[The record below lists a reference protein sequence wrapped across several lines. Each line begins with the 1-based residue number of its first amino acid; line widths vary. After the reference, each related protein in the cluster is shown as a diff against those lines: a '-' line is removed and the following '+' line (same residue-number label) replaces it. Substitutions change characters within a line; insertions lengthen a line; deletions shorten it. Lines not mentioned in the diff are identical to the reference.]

1 MIVCKFYNIKIKIG
15 SGLFDVKEEEATTT
29 TIQIKN
35 TQFLE
40 VFLKAHFSAWLKFL
54 FICRLHSNL
63 YRPTTLYFL
72 FFFTSFYVETIYIH
86 DQGENMASNLLK
98 LNTDK
103 TAILLV
109 GPKHLNST
117 FDSCLDIDGFLVRPS
132 PTIQNLEM
140 AFDSLLTF

>member
-1 MIVCKFYNIKIKIG
+1 M
-15 SGLFDVKEEEATTT
+15 
-29 TIQIKN
+29 QITLKSIPADN
-35 TQFLE
+35 SQF
-40 VFLKAHFSAWLKFL
+40 F
-54 FICRLHSNL
+54 
-63 YRPTTLYFL
+63 

-117 FDSCLDIDGFLVRPS
+117 FDSCLDIDGFLARSS